1 MQVRAVVVAV
11 LLAAAHPALADDDAR
26 AGGSGSTTEP
36 APPRAVPLPAP
47 APPASA
53 VEQPIVGFRVRGD
66 SKLTERTLGYLGH
79 VELGD
84 LISSLTV
91 GEVEVALMSSELFK
105 SAVVTLEPTEGGVLV
120 VATLQDK
127 LSWIAAPT
135 LFILPSSYSIGAGY
149 AESNLGGENKKLLLY
164 GQIGSRTSLLL
175 GTFLDPSVHGS
186 HWEARYDLYLLHQ
199 ITTEYSNVNPRSFA
213 IERESTET
221 FLDAGFLLG
230 YRFAWWLVQ
239 EFRLRGAYVY
249 FRDSNAADTAKTPV
263 VEPQNDGWDISLQAI
278 TTLDRRSH
286 RFGVT
291 WGPYLQVQLE
301 SALPGIDSYGYQSFK
316 TRAYYSWRLFEEHE
330 LELRS
335 RFQTGRRLPFH
346 EDITLGGASDLR
358 GYSVDQFRGNL
369 AAMFRAEYS
378 IPVYKYKLFAFRTVG
393 FYDAGY
399 VRRGAEDLPG
409 RNYLPDQ
416 PAGTS
421 WFRSDA
427 GAGIR
432 LYVSTIVLP
441 LLGFDVAWGI
451 ESHAPKYYFEL
462 GLTDF

>member
-1 MQVRAVVVAV
+1 VHVRALAVAV
-11 LLAAAHPALADDDAR
+11 LLAVAHPALADED
-26 AGGSGSTTEP
+26 
-36 APPRAVPLPAP
+36 PRAEGSAAAPDPA
-47 APPASA
+47 ASVA
-53 VEQPIVGFRVRGD
+53 KPVVGFRVRGD
-66 SKLTERTLGYLGH
+66 SKLTDRTLSYLAH

-84 LISSLTV
+84 AIAPE
-91 GEVEVALMSSELFK
+91 GIAEVEVALMSSELFK
-105 SAVVTLEPTEGGVLV
+105 SAVVTLEPAEGGVIL
-120 VATLQDK
+120 VATLDDK

-135 LFILPSSYSIGAGY
+135 LFILPSSYSIGAGF
-149 AESNLGGENKKLLLY
+149 AQSDLGGENKKLLLY

-175 GTFLDPSVHGS
+175 GTFLDPSIRGS
-186 HWEARYDLYLLHQ
+186 HWEARYDLYLLRQ
-199 ITTEYSNVNPRSFA
+199 ITTEYANVNPRSFA
-213 IERESTET
+213 IEREATET
-221 FLDAGFLLG
+221 FLDAGYLLG

-249 FRDSNAADTAKTPV
+249 FRNSNAADAAKTPV
-263 VEPQNDGWDISLQAI
+263 LEPQNDGWDISVQAI
-278 TTLDRRSH
+278 TTLDKRSH

-291 WGPYLQVQLE
+291 WGPYLQLQVE
-301 SALPGIDSYGYQSFK
+301 SAVPFVDSYGYQSFK
-316 TRAYYSWRLFEEHE
+316 TRAYYSWKFFEEHE

-335 RFQTGRRLPFH
+335 RFQAGRRLPFH

-369 AAMFRAEYS
+369 AAMARAEYS
-378 IPVYKYKLFAFRTVG
+378 VPVFKYKLFAFRAIG

-399 VRRGAEDLPG
+399 VRRGSEDLPG

-432 LYVSTIVLP
+432 LYLSTIVLP

-451 ESHAPKYYFEL
+451 ESHAPEYYFEL

>member
-1 MQVRAVVVAV
+1 MK
-11 LLAAAHPALADDDAR
+11 
-26 AGGSGSTTEP
+26 
-36 APPRAVPLPAP
+36 
-47 APPASA
+47 
-53 VEQPIVGFRVRGD
+53 PIVGFRVRGA
-66 SKLTERTLGYLGH
+66 SKLTERTLSYLGH
-79 VELGD
+79 VELGEMM
-84 LISSLTV
+84 SSDTID
-91 GEVEVALMSSELFK
+91 EVEVALMSSELFK
-105 SAVVTLEPTEGGVLV
+105 SAVVTLEPTEGGWLV
-120 VATLQDK
+120 VATLEDK

-175 GTFLDPSVHGS
+175 GTFLDPSIHGS

-199 ITTEYSNVNPRSFA
+199 ITTEYANVNPRSFA
-213 IERESTET
+213 IERQSTET
-221 FLDAGFLLG
+221 FLDAGYLLG
-230 YRFAWWLVQ
+230 YRFTWWLVQ

-249 FRDSNAADTAKTPV
+249 FRDSNAADTEKTPV
-263 VEPQNDGWDISLQAI
+263 VEPQDDGWDVTLQAI
-278 TTLDRRSH
+278 TTLDRRIH

-301 SALPGIDSYGYQSFK
+301 SAIPGIDSSGYQSFK

-358 GYSVDQFRGNL
+358 GYSVDQFRGDL

-378 IPVYKYKLFAFRTVG
+378 IPVYKYKLFAFRMIG

-409 RNYLPDQ
+409 RNYLADQ
-416 PAGTS
+416 AAGTS

-451 ESHAPKYYFEL
+451 ESHAPEYYFEL

>member
-1 MQVRAVVVAV
+1 MHVRALVVAV
-11 LLAAAHPALADDDAR
+11 LLAVAHPALADDGPR
-26 AGGSGSTTEP
+26 AEGSGAEAEP
-36 APPRAVPLPAP
+36 AVPVAK
-47 APPASA
+47 
-53 VEQPIVGFRVRGD
+53 PIVGFRVRGD
-66 SKLTERTLGYLGH
+66 SKLTDRTLSYLAH
-79 VELGD
+79 VELGEVIAPD
-84 LISSLTV
+84 GID
-91 GEVEVALMSSELFK
+91 EVEVALMSSELFK
-105 SAVVTLEPTEGGVLV
+105 SAVVTLEPAEGGVIV
-120 VATLQDK
+120 VATLEDK

-135 LFILPSSYSIGAGY
+135 LFILPSSYSIGAGF

-164 GQIGSRTSLLL
+164 GQLGSRTSLLL
-175 GTFLDPSVHGS
+175 GTFLDPSIRGT
-186 HWEARYDLYLLHQ
+186 HWEARYDLYLLRQ
-199 ITTEYSNVNPRSFA
+199 ITTEYANVTPRSFA
-213 IERESTET
+213 VEREATET
-221 FLDAGFLLG
+221 FLDAGYLLG

-239 EFRLRGAYVY
+239 EVRLRGAYVY
-249 FRDSNAADTAKTPV
+249 FRNSNAADSAKTPV
-263 VEPQNDGWDISLQAI
+263 LEPQNDGWDISLQAI
-278 TTLDRRSH
+278 TTLDKRSH

-291 WGPYLQVQLE
+291 WGPYLQLQVE
-301 SALPGIDSYGYQSFK
+301 SAIPGVDSYGYQSFK
-316 TRAYYSWRLFEEHE
+316 TRAYYSWKFFEAHE

-369 AAMFRAEYS
+369 AAMVRAEYS
-378 IPVYKYKLFAFRTVG
+378 VPVFKYKLFAFRAIG

-441 LLGFDVAWGI
+441 LLGFDVAWGV
-451 ESHAPKYYFEL
+451 ESHAPEYYFEL